1 MELFFPCCYDAFPV
15 PRAPSKNQQRAD
27 KPGFVPERGTGGP
40 RGAAEWHERGWP
52 IGCLASVA
60 LLVSA
65 ACSSLA
71 ETESSTNY
79 GTPGLGGAPGNSP
92 RAVEPSPASPTNAG
106 APLPTADPAS
116 SDSDGETQ
124 GPPATET
131 NFLTLPC
138 NTDADCGGSR
148 CILPTDAGPPEVPS
162 GSDAGAREAGVADS
176 GTTDGGVTD
185 ASSGNAFPPGRC
197 SPGN

>member
-15 PRAPSKNQQRAD
+15 PAAPSKNQQRAD
-27 KPGFVPERGTGGP
+27 KRGFVPERGTSAP
-40 RGAAEWHERGWP
+40 LRAAAWHERGWP

-71 ETESSTNY
+71 ETESSTSY
-79 GTPGLGGAPGNSP
+79 GTPGMSGAPGNSP
-92 RAVEPSPASPTNAG
+92 GSGEPPAASPTNAES
-106 APLPTADPAS
+106 PMPTTDPAGG
-116 SDSDGETQ
+116 DSDGENQ
-124 GPPATET
+124 GPRATET

-148 CILPTDAGPPEVPS
+148 CILPTDAGAFAVPS
-162 GSDAGAREAGVADS
+162 GSDAGAREAGVSDS
-176 GTTDGGVTD
+176 GSTDGGLTD
-185 ASSGNAFPPGRC
+185 AAAANALPRGRC